1 MVPEAKP
8 WRSAFWE
15 DLALPD
21 SVFGP
26 VDFELDGCGAM
37 CVFSPASVQQEEI
50 WLGAD
55 GRAKL
60 FTMLHEIFLVFV
72 L

>member
-50 WLGAD
+50 
-55 GRAKL
+55 
-60 FTMLHEIFLVFV
+60 
-72 L
+72 